1 MAAKSKCWSY
11 NAGERGCNWVRAY
24 EKAPG
29 GIVMLE
35 YFEPVYDA
43 DKRPVIDPDTGDPQ
57 MRKARKS
64 TGHRDRKRAMKEA
77 EELAERFKQQ
87 DRSRPVETLRE
98 LVDRY
103 LQEVTPTKGESKR
116 GHDRRAAVIFRRYF
130 DAQPERARRFDR
142 SPVTLDKKDWD
153 GFKAARYGGLIEG
166 YGPVG
171 SEQVRHD
178 LKFML
183 AVLAWASGAEED
195 EPHFIPRNPW
205 RSERRRAQGMTLPKE
220 RNPKRPGMSE
230 DRHGAIMEHSP
241 DWRFTLVMELCR
253 ETIHRM
259 NSVRQLQWADIDFEA
274 RTVRWRGE
282 YEKSGREA
290 VTPLSGRALMAL
302 RAVPRVLS
310 SPWVVPADKDPQKP
324 VPRVTL
330 HAWMAKAK
338 AAAGVEVRG
347 LGFHGQ
353 KRAGVRTAEFRALPD
368 AVKEFITSTNAEMLR
383 EVYDE
388 VSLDDAREAV
398 EMLERARRRA

>member
-11 NAGERGCNWVRAY
+11 NAGERGRNWVRAY

-43 DKRPVIDPDTGDPQ
+43 DKRPVIDPATGEPQ
-57 MRKARKS
+57 TRKARKS
-64 TGHRDRKRAMKEA
+64 TGHRDRKRAIREA

-87 DRSRPVETLRE
+87 DRSRPVESLRE

-103 LQEVTPTKGESKR
+103 TQEVTPTKGDSKQ

-130 DAQPERARRFDR
+130 DAQPEKARRFDR
-142 SPVTLDKKDWD
+142 SSMTLDKKDWD
-153 GFKAARYGGLIEG
+153 GFKAARFGGWIEG
-166 YGPVG
+166 FGPVG
-171 SEQVRHD
+171 SQQVRHD
-178 LKFML
+178 LQFLL
-183 AVLAWASGAEED
+183 AVLAWASGAEEH

-205 RSERRRAQGMTLPKE
+205 RYERRKAQGMTKPKE
-220 RNPKRPGMSE
+220 LRPKRPGMSE
-230 DRHGAIMEHSP
+230 DRHGAILAHSP

-259 NSVRQLQWADIDFEA
+259 NSVRQLRWSDIDFEG

-282 YEKSGREA
+282 FEKSGREA
-290 VTPLSGRALMAL
+290 VTPLSRRALEAL
-302 RAVPRVLS
+302 QAAPRVLG
-310 SPWVVPADKDPQKP
+310 SPWVVPAEKDAQRP

-353 KRAGVRTAEFRALPD
+353 KRGGVRTAEFRALP
-368 AVKEFITSTNAEMLR
+368 AKVQEFLTSTNAEMLR

-388 VSLDDAREAV
+388 VGLEDAREAV
-398 EMLERARRRA
+398 EVLERARRRA